1 MALTSR
7 GVRMI
12 AIVTVLVFLATAAV
26 AMRFL
31 ARKRLRM
38 KLGTDDYLCLVAL
51 ICLWGMLIEL
61 CLWCTIGGNGSHIWV
76 LDTETRLNFGK
87 IFLSNQF
94 TYFLLCP
101 ALRISI
107 VCFYRRIF
115 ATQTFQRVS
124 AAIMWLIGLW
134 GAAIFLVCALQCRPL
149 RGYWDKRVDAKCID
163 GNRFFI
169 VNQVFN
175 VIMDFVLLALPLPI
189 ILRLNRSWRER
200 IALAGVFA
208 LGGFISVCFAS
219 IFRIV
224 VLFYIDANDTT
235 YTVYQATLWTHI
247 EPSVGMICCC
257 LPSIRGLFPA
267 FRFTKNSSQG
277 TSKFSQGASA
287 NHDITTSNQTR
298 SSYVKMAGMG
308 SSRAESDEEDLVP
321 KYELEEYERG
331 ITVQTDIVIRH
342 ASSPAK
348 DMKAWRGAV

>member
-12 AIVTVLVFLATAAV
+12 VIVTVLVFLATAAV

-38 KLGTDDYLCLVAL
+38 KLGTDDYLCLAAL
-51 ICLWGMLIEL
+51 VCLWGMLIEL
-61 CLWCTIGGNGSHIWV
+61 CLWCTIGGNGSHIWL
-76 LDTETRLNFGK
+76 LDDETRLNFGK

-101 ALRISI
+101 FLRISI

-115 ATQTFQRVS
+115 VTQTFQRAS
-124 AAIMWLIGLW
+124 AAIMWLLGLW

-163 GNRFFI
+163 GNQFFI
-169 VNQVFN
+169 VNQIFN
-175 VIMDFVLLALPLPI
+175 VIMDFVLLGLPLPI

-208 LGGFISVCFAS
+208 LGGFYTNAN
-219 IFRIV
+219 
-224 VLFYIDANDTT
+224 LFPD
-235 YTVYQATLWTHI
+235 TVYQATLWTHI

-267 FRFTKNSSQG
+267 FRFTKSSSQG

-287 NHDITTSNQTR
+287 NHDLASSNQTR
-298 SSYVKMAGMG
+298 LSYIKMADMAA
-308 SSRAESDEEDLVP
+308 SRAESDEEDLVP
-321 KYELEEYERG
+321 KGELADCEHG
-331 ITVQTDIVIRH
+331 ITVQTDIVISH
-342 ASSPAK
+342 GPSPTREL
-348 DMKAWRGAV
+348 DEWRGKV